1 MTNWQRSTS
10 HHAPN
15 IGAHLGGMGANLG
28 GMGAHL
34 GGMGAHLGGI
44 GAHLGG
50 IGAHLGGIGAHLGG
64 IGAYLGGRG
73 GHLTEGVRGLLAGRH
88 GWGEEAP
95 KDRAVE
101 VKMEVL
107 RNLHSVLRIVQ
118 RQGTEEWFH
127 LEGNREDS
135 FQTFFDVC
143 VSNHRTVAGECA
155 HQITGLWQVSV
166 RIKSQ
171 DCGR

>member
-1 MTNWQRSTS
+1 MGA
-10 HHAPN
+10 HLGG
-15 IGAHLGGMGANLG
+15 IGAHLGGIGAYLG
-28 GMGAHL
+28 GI
-34 GGMGAHLGGI
+34 GAHLGGI

-50 IGAHLGGIGAHLGG
+50 IGAHLGGIGAHLGGIGAHLGGIGGMGAHLGGIGDHLGG

-107 RNLHSVLRIVQ
+107 RNLHSVLGIVQ
-118 RQGTEEWFH
+118 RQGTEEWLH

-135 FQTFFDVC
+135 VQTF
-143 VSNHRTVAGECA
+143 VALTCA
-155 HQITGLWQVSV
+155 YQITGLWQVSV